1 MDSRYLVPALAALGV
16 LAALPAAAQTADAVP
31 SAGTPTAVPAASV
44 PVATAV
50 PGPAATPLDAVTT
63 TGTRTALISGDSALP
78 VSVIDREQILQRDP
92 RSPAELLRFVP
103 GVEIDGAP
111 RATAMEPSIRGLGG
125 DRIAFRLDG
134 SRLNFN
140 AGHRGRIFIEPE
152 LIRQVDVLR
161 GPGSALYGSG
171 AIGGI
176 IAFRTIE
183 PEDLL
188 PPGSEHPVGGFIR
201 SGYQSNGRA
210 FRSTGAFAARAGD
223 FAGLVAVSGLNNGN
237 LTDGAGNTIPF
248 SADTTL
254 TTMAR
259 LNWAPEFNRFS
270 LSAMRF
276 QDNHQIPIAANTATL
291 QSITDRTTEQESY
304 VARWNYENPAT
315 PLLQPQVVLYRNRT
329 HLDEQRLTGTAVRD
343 TTELVTTGIDA
354 QNTSRFSFFGL
365 DRHVLTFGSELY
377 RDEQEGTA
385 NGLLRS
391 QFPSASQNV
400 LGLYLQDEIS
410 IGALSVVPGIRWDNF
425 SQESPDGLNDQEFTR
440 ASPKISVAYRVTDWL
455 QPYASYAQA
464 FRAPSLTELYVG
476 GQHFPGNSFV
486 PNPNLQPEISENVEV
501 GVNLRFSD
509 VVIPGDRLR
518 ARLTAFN
525 NNIDNYIEQL
535 VLARTTV
542 SRNVGRARIQGA
554 ELELQYD
561 SGAVFGGIT
570 ATVLKGDNLTDN
582 EPLASIPAN
591 RVSLQGGYRFL
602 EQGVIVGGRWL
613 VVAEQNR
620 NPNVAGVAQQTAGYG
635 LLDLYATWTP
645 PFAQWARL
653 DVGIDNVFDHAYRR
667 SNWNSDP
674 PPPFYETGRNIRG
687 AIRISF

>member
-1 MDSRYLVPALAALGV
+1 MDSRRFVSTLAALGV
-16 LAALPAAAQTADAVP
+16 LATLPAAAQTPDA
-31 SAGTPTAVPAASV
+31 APAAT
-44 PVATAV
+44 ATPAAT
-50 PGPAATPLDAVTT
+50 PAPAATPLDAVTT

-78 VSVIDREQILQRDP
+78 VTVIDREQILQRDP
-92 RSPAELLRFVP
+92 RSPTELLRFVP

-111 RATAMEPSIRGLGG
+111 RTTAMEPSIRGLGG

-140 AGHRGRIFIEPE
+140 AGHRGRIFVEPE
-152 LIRQVDVLR
+152 LLRQVDVLR

-171 AIGGI
+171 AIGGV

-188 PPGSEHPVGGFIR
+188 PPGGEHPIGGFMR
-201 SGYQSNGRA
+201 GGYQSNGRT
-210 FRSTGAFAARAGD
+210 FRGTGAFAARAGD
-223 FAGLVAVSGLNNGN
+223 VAGLVAASGLNNGN
-237 LTDGAGNTIPF
+237 FTDGAGNTIPF

-254 TTMAR
+254 TTLGR
-259 LNWAPEFNRFS
+259 LNWTPGFNRFS
-270 LSAMRF
+270 LSALRF
-276 QDNHQIPIAANTATL
+276 QDNHEIPIAANTATL
-291 QSITDRTTEQESY
+291 QSVTDRTTEQESY
-304 VARWNYENPAT
+304 VARWNYDNPNT

-329 HLDEQRLTGTAVRD
+329 HLSEQRLTGTAVRD
-343 TTELVTTGIDA
+343 TTELVTNGIDA
-354 QNTSRFSFFGL
+354 QNTSRFSLFGL

-377 RDEQEGTA
+377 RDEQEGRA
-385 NGLLRS
+385 NGIPRG
-391 QFPSASQNV
+391 QFPSASQDV

-410 IGALSVVPGIRWDNF
+410 IGAFSVVPGIRWDNF
-425 SQESPDGLNDQEFTR
+425 RQESPDGRNDQDSTR

-455 QPYASYAQA
+455 QPYVSYAQA

-476 GQHFPGNSFV
+476 GQHFPGNVFV
-486 PNPNLQPEISENVEV
+486 PNPSLQPEISENVEI

-509 VVIPGDRLR
+509 VVVPGDRLR

-525 NNIDNYIEQL
+525 NTIDNYIEQL

-561 SGAVFGGIT
+561 SGPVFAGVT
-570 ATVLKGDNLTDN
+570 ASVLKGDNLTDD
-582 EPLASIPAN
+582 EPLASVPAN

-613 VVAEQNR
+613 VVAEQSR
-620 NPNVAGVAQQTAGYG
+620 NPNVPGVAQQTAGYG

-653 DVGIDNVFDHAYRR
+653 DVGIDNVFDQAYRR

-687 AIRISF
+687 SLRISV